1 MDNYIADLD
10 KTNPKLSQLISKI
23 WQEAQ
28 TNTQDYKGQSI
39 AHKLD
44 EMIDLTIR
52 EQVVSTARD
61 WCVGEDE
68 LQFIVDNYRVGKD
81 KQIGEKPLLIP
92 TIIQATRKTRA
103 TKPQQAQIQKAL
115 KEDYMNMIAEEILPL
130 RR

>member
-28 TNTQDYKGQSI
+28 TNTQDYMGQSI
-39 AHKLD
+39 ALKLD

-61 WCVGEDE
+61 WCV
-68 LQFIVDNYRVGKD
+68 
-81 KQIGEKPLLIP
+81 EKTNSSLSW
-92 TIIQATRKTRA
+92 TIIGSARTSKSVK
-103 TKPQQAQIQKAL
+103 KP
-115 KEDYMNMIAEEILPL
+115 
-130 RR
+130 